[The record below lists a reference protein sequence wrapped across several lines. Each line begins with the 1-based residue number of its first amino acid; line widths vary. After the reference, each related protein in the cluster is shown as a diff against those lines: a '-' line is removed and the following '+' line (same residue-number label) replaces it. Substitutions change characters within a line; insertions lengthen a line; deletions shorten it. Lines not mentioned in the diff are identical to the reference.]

1 MVYLAAIHTFPG
13 VETLD
18 SLTFMDP
25 IARSTPRPVIDSCLI
40 VF

>member
-13 VETLD
+13 VETLN
-18 SLTFMDP
+18 SLTFMRTLT
-25 IARSTPRPVIDSCLI
+25 RSRCRPVIDSCLI